1 MKSSHLLKKHFFE
14 ICSTHKFTKQVN
26 VHSILKVFSRR
37 IQLFIPFNNSSKN
50 ISSSILSPNSQSF
63 FKHTNHTHQFF
74 PFFSIKRSFFEVI
87 QFVIATDH
95 SNIVLKSKRSLKI
108 RNSESCNS
116 IIYLISSVYFCCRE
130 RLMGTLLP

>member
-37 IQLFIPFNNSSKN
+37 IQLFIAFNNSSKN

-74 PFFSIKRSFFEVI
+74 HFFFSIKFSFFEVI

-116 IIYLISSVYFCCRE
+116 IIYLILSI
-130 RLMGTLLP
+130 